1 MKYKDFEDFLQDKHA
16 EQYVGTDDM
25 MIDDFEDW
33 LLGLDIQEVIDW
45 AEVWHKLLVKANK
58 PI

>member
-1 MKYKDFEDFLQDKHA
+1 MNSNSFEDFLMNKHA

-25 MIDDFEDW
+25 MTDDFEDW
-33 LLGLDIQEVIDW
+33 LQALDIQEVIDW
-45 AEVWHKLLVKANK
+45 AEVWHKLLVKANI